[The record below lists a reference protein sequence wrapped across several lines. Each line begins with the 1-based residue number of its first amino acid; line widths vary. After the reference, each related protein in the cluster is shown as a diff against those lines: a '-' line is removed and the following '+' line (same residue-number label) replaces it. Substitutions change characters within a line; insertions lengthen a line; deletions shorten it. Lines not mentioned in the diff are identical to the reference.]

1 MPAFAGM
8 TLTFPSHPSLSTNSR
23 DKAVYF
29 GRVAIVTPHMSPAMA
44 AAGVSKTHEREV
56 EAATSWSRVFW
67 VARGPESDID
77 TFGRRGPSTH
87 NSNRR

>member
-1 MPAFAGM
+1 MRFFERCVIPAQAGIQGPGTRGQVWMPAFAGM

-56 EAATSWSRVFW
+56 EGTTS
-67 VARGPESDID
+67 
-77 TFGRRGPSTH
+77 
-87 NSNRR
+87 